1 VGITDITS
9 GIHNA
14 IQRHASP
21 LEEIYFLSVHSCNR
35 MIGIRQA
42 NKWNFFILPILL
54 ECRTCIRTYC
64 QDHRVTICEF
74 FVLITQARQLR
85 AAVGSHKTSQ
95 EHEHHGSSLKIGQ
108 MSVIALYIF
117 KFEIRSKFPR
127 GNEFTH
133 FGAIL
138 LFSPKFRQT
147 SSLLIFLSMY
157 FAGSGD
163 KNKESIRHSPV
174 DRPLHEHI

>member
-1 VGITDITS
+1 MF
-9 GIHNA
+9 
-14 IQRHASP
+14 R
-21 LEEIYFLSVHSCNR
+21 
-35 MIGIRQA
+35 IRQA
-42 NKWNFFILPILL
+42 DKWNLFLLPILL
-54 ECRTCIRTYC
+54 ECPKSVRTDC
-64 QDHRVTICEF
+64 QDHRVTFCEF
-74 FVLITQARQLR
+74 VVLITQARQLR
-85 AAVGSHKTSQ
+85 AAVRSQKAAQ

-108 MSVIALYIF
+108 TSATALYIS

-133 FGAIL
+133 FEAIL

-147 SSLLIFLSMY
+147 SSPLIFPSMY

-174 DRPLHEHI
+174 ERKRHEQI